1 MVRLLVVAL
10 AAAVVAVG
18 VLVAFAAT
26 RPPVFEVRR
35 TALIKAP
42 PEKIFALIDDLR
54 GWRAWSPYE
63 NLDPG
68 MARDYSGPES
78 GPGAAYAWRSD
89 GRAGVGRMAIVEA
102 EAPRRIVIALDFVQ
116 PMRASDMAEF
126 RLQPEGEGATRV
138 TWSMSGPYPL
148 PARIVGAA
156 IGMERLVGRDFEAG
170 LANLKAASEP

>member
-102 EAPRRIVIALDFVQ
+102 EAPTFRPPSRKTTSSPRSATTACSTAVASARRFI
-116 PMRASDMAEF
+116 RACAISS
-126 RLQPEGEGATRV
+126 GAPTGR
-138 TWSMSGPYPL
+138 
-148 PARIVGAA
+148 RDRRKDGAA
-156 IGMERLVGRDFEAG
+156 SGRR
-170 LANLKAASEP
+170 AAEIDSRI

>member
-102 EAPRRIVIALDFVQ
+102 EAPRRIVIALDFVK

-138 TWSMSGPYPL
+138 TWSMSGPYP
-148 PARIVGAA
+148 PAGPDRRRGHRHGAA
-156 IGMERLVGRDFEAG
+156 GR
-170 LANLKAASEP
+170 P